1 MSAVNTKSKGVYH
14 LKKTLSVL
22 ICVMLVVSLAAC
34 TKTPAP
40 APNTTPAPA
49 PTAAAK
55 MVSMATDMGGVND
68 ASFNQSAWAGLQKL
82 NKDLT
87 DAKVKVGYQE
97 STAQEQYSPNL
108 RTLVETKKSD
118 LIWAIGY
125 MMADD
130 LAKVADQFKDKKFA
144 IIDSAPETPDK
155 AQKNVTYVTF
165 KEEEGSFLVGYVA
178 GMTTK
183 SGKVGFIG
191 GMTGDLIKRFEN
203 GFKAG
208 VKAARKD
215 AAISVAYAESW
226 IDSGKGEQLAT
237 GMYNQGI
244 DVIYHAAG
252 GTGKGVFDAA
262 VKKGAGY
269 WVIGVD
275 QDQKAL
281 APNNTLTSMMKRVD
295 NAVYQISKD
304 FIDGKFDGGKT
315 ITLGLKEGGV
325 GISDSSRQTLSKDIL
340 AKVDEY
346 AKKIQNGEL
355 KVPATDAQYDEYVK
369 NLK

>member
-1 MSAVNTKSKGVYH
+1 
-14 LKKTLSVL
+14 
-22 ICVMLVVSLAAC
+22 MLVVSLAAC
-34 TKTPAP
+34 GKTPAP
-40 APNTTPAPA
+40 APNANPTPNPAPA
-49 PTAAAK
+49 AAAK
-55 MVSMATDMGGVND
+55 MVTMATDMGGVND

-118 LIWAIGY
+118 LTWGIGY
-125 MMADD
+125 MMAED

-144 IIDSAPETPDK
+144 IIDSASDK
-155 AQKNVTYVTF
+155 PQSNVAYVTF
-165 KEEEGSFLVGYVA
+165 KEQEGSFLVGYVA

-183 SGKVGFIG
+183 SGKVGFVG

-208 VKAARKD
+208 VKAAKKD
-215 AAISVAYAESW
+215 AQISVAYAESW
-226 IDSGKGEQLAT
+226 IDSAKGEQLAT

-244 DVIYHAAG
+244 DVIFHAAG

-262 VKKGAGY
+262 VKKGAGF

-304 FIDGKFDGGKT
+304 FVDGKFEGGKVLN
-315 ITLGLKEGGV
+315 LGLKEGGV
-325 GISDSSRQTLSKDIL
+325 GISESSRQTLNKDIL
-340 AKVDEY
+340 TKVDDY

>member
-1 MSAVNTKSKGVYH
+1 MKRF
-14 LKKTLSVL
+14 LSIVV
-22 ICVMLVVSLAAC
+22 CVMLVMSMAAC
-34 TKTPAP
+34 AKTPAP
-40 APNTTPAPA
+40 APNANPAPNTTPA
-49 PTAAAK
+49 AAAK
-55 MVSMATDMGGVND
+55 IVTMATDMGGVND

-82 NKDLT
+82 NKELT
-87 DAKVKVGYQE
+87 DAKVKVSYQE

-108 RTLVETKKSD
+108 RTLVETKKSE
-118 LIWAIGY
+118 LTWAIGY
-125 MMADD
+125 MMAED
-130 LAKVADQFKDKKFA
+130 LQKVADQFKDKKFA
-144 IIDSAPETPDK
+144 IIDSAPATPDK
-155 AQKNVTYVTF
+155 AQSNVTYVTF
-165 KEEEGSFLVGYVA
+165 KEEEGSFLVGYIA

-183 SGKVGFIG
+183 SGKVGFVG
-191 GMTGDLIKRFEN
+191 GMTGDLIKKFES

-215 AAISVAYAESW
+215 ADIKVAYAESW

-237 GMYNQGI
+237 GMYNQGV

-252 GTGKGVFDAA
+252 ATGKGVFDAA
-262 VKKGAGY
+262 VKKGAGF

-295 NAVYQISKD
+295 QATYQISKD
-304 FIDGKFDGGKT
+304 FVDGKFNGGKT
-315 ITLGLKEGGV
+315 IVLGLKDGGV
-325 GISDSSRQTLSKDIL
+325 GISDSSRQTLNKDIL
-340 AKVDEY
+340 AKVDDY

-355 KVPATDAQYDEYVK
+355 KVPTTDAEYDAYVK